1 MRYLVDTNII
11 SELVKKSPDP
21 RVVDFLEKLDDEEL
35 FLSVVTIG
43 EIKFGIEKVTST
55 TKKEELKLW
64 LYNGLLE
71 EFSDRIVNIDAE
83 IMIKWGT
90 VSYMLQSSGT
100 PMPIMDSLIAAT
112 CLTKNF
118 VLITRNEKDFKNLD
132 VEIINPFKK

>member
-1 MRYLVDTNII
+1 LRYLVDTNII